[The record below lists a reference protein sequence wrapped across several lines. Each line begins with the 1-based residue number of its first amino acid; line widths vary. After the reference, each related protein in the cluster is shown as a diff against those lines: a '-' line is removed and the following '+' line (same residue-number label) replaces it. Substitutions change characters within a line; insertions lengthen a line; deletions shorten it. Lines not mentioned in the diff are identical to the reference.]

1 MLNNLSPCTHFIK
14 GREFRALFLSTSEPT
29 APNGSTKNPTK
40 SLCDRYVFN
49 TAITR
54 AQSLVVAAGNPF
66 LLLKVEQHMVERYGK
81 KGKVWSSYLKRCLD
95 HGSFVVHSSLKLTQ
109 DKVTSVLSKVRQL
122 VLERTKNLEDESA
135 HFEDAEVPAA
145 EDFPPLSSST
155 FPSHQSKIRHTQHGS
170 RSSAG
175 DLIENEFSQ
184 LALKEVP
191 QSYSQQVPP
200 ERLSLSSLDR
210 FHGTVQD
217 QDDSPVF
224 ITSPSQLHYSTEAP
238 QPSKEEH
245 PFLHQVSSQY
255 MQPAHAP
262 MLQSTDINISSIP
275 PQAHIEQ
282 RWPTH
287 QEFVPSSSVHH
298 VSQLEA
304 TATHLSSQ
312 QQAMHAS
319 YAQANALHGVKETSQ
334 TYTHLHLPGLDVT
347 SYNPDQ
353 RQVNQP
359 SYLPDAQQHIEHA
372 VHSGQYSNQQDVLRS
387 SNSDGSIARQQQQ
400 LTSLGLEDVPDIQP
414 LLVDDVPRPV
424 VISTPDQ
431 FGVISTPHQIDVIST
446 PHQIGDI
453 STPDQFG
460 GDEMRVSPDQS
471 FSVQSLDTS
480 VSQQIQHP
488 LVVNTERATQGEYT
502 NIMYVCYCH
511 IN

>member
-155 FPSHQSKIRHTQHGS
+155 FPSHRSQPLHTQYGS
-170 RSSAG
+170 HSSAG

-191 QSYSQQVPP
+191 QSCSQQ
-200 ERLSLSSLDR
+200 ERLLLSSLDR
-210 FHGTVQD
+210 PHGTVQD

-238 QPSKEEH
+238 QPSNEEH
-245 PFLHQVSSQY
+245 QFLHQVSPQY

-262 MLQSTDINISSIP
+262 MLHTTVSTDINLSSIS

-287 QEFVPSSSVHH
+287 QEFVSSSSVYH

-319 YAQANALHGVKETSQ
+319 YAQANPLHGVKETSQ
-334 TYTHLHLPGLDVT
+334 TYTHLHFPGLDLP

-359 SYLPDAQQHIEHA
+359 SYLPDAQQLVEHV

-387 SNSDGSIARQQQQ
+387 SPADSSIARQQQQ
-400 LTSLGLEDVPDIQP
+400 LGSLGLEDVPDIQP

-424 VISTPDQ
+424 VIS
-431 FGVISTPHQIDVIST
+431 I
-446 PHQIGDI
+446 PHQIGNI
-453 STPDQFG
+453 SAPDQFG

-471 FSVQSLDTS
+471 FSIQSLDTS
-480 VSQQIQHP
+480 VSQQMQHP
-488 LVVNTERATQGEYT
+488 VVRATQGEYKH
-502 NIMYVCYCH
+502 IVCVLLH
-511 IN
+511 D